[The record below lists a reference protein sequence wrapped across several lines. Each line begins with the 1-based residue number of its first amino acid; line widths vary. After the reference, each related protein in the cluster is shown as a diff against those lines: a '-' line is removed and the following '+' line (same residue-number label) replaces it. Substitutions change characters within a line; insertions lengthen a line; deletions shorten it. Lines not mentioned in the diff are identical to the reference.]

1 MRAFEIIVNGKTLC
15 VAGVGDEGVLSAVVD
30 WIVSPKQGD
39 LSLTVGGLIGS
50 SEHVNWIRREP
61 LALDDE
67 VRVRIVEVSQ
77 ADEPTHRQRNRP
89 DSSRNRH
96 IGGIIGP
103 Y

>member
-1 MRAFEIIVNGKTLC
+1 MRAFEITVNGKTLC

-30 WIVSPKQGD
+30 WTVSPKQGD

-50 SEHVNWIRREP
+50 SEHVSWIRREP
-61 LALDDE
+61 LALGDE

-77 ADEPTHRQRNRP
+77 ADEATHRQRNRP
-89 DSSRNRH
+89 GPARNRY